1 MATITIDR
9 PHHRSQREAKAVA
22 ERLARELE
30 RRFELAWRWEGDDIH
45 FRRPGISGSM
55 HVGETNIALRAQLG
69 LLLAPLKPA
78 IERQMNAQLD
88 ALDRGTT
95 RA

>member
-1 MATITIDR
+1 MATIRIDR
-9 PHHRSQREAKAVA
+9 PHHMSQREAKSLA
-22 ERLARELE
+22 ERLARDLE
-30 RRFELAWRWEGDDIH
+30 QRFELAWRWEGDDVR

-55 HVGETNIALRAQLG
+55 HVGETNILLEVRLG
-69 LLLAPLKPA
+69 MLLAPLKPA

-88 ALDRGTT
+88 ALDGGPT